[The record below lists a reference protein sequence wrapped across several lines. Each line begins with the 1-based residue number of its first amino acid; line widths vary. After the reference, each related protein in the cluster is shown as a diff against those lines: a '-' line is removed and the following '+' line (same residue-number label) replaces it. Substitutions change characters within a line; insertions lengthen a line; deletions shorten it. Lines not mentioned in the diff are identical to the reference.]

1 MRPTINI
8 DHLQEYEGYAIEI
21 VRTEFETYYA
31 LILYRDDRY
40 MLTSGK
46 GIPITARKV
55 DTLVDKIAEHIHK
68 GVEIQLT
75 LFQDYE

>member
-8 DHLQEYEGYAIEI
+8 DHLQEYEGYALEI
-21 VRTEFETYYA
+21 VRTEFDTYYVI
-31 LILYRDDRY
+31 ILYRDDRY

-46 GIPITARKV
+46 NIAITSKKI
-55 DTLVDKIAEHIHK
+55 DTLVDKIAEHIYK
-68 GVEIQLT
+68 DVEIQLT

>member
-8 DHLQEYEGYAIEI
+8 DHLEEYEGYKIEI
-21 VRTEFETYYA
+21 VRTEFDTYYL

-55 DTLVDKIAEHIHK
+55 DTLVGKIADVIYK
-68 GVEIQLT
+68 DVEIQLT